1 MPSPD
6 EKDRASNAS
15 NDAKESGDEGR
26 DRPGMP
32 DEASVL
38 SERNF
43 TSPKGREY
51 RIIETDEKDAYDA
64 PPPPKEQDSERSDP

>member
-6 EKDRASNAS
+6 EKDRASNAR
-15 NDAKESGDEGR
+15 NGAKESADESR
-26 DRPGMP
+26 ARPGMP

-38 SERNF
+38 SERIF

-51 RIIETDEKDAYDA
+51 RIIETDETDAYDA
-64 PPPPKEQDSERSDP
+64 PPEDQHSERADP